1 MKKIMLVL
9 AMILIALISGC
20 TSNSDK
26 ENKNESVLVAPENS
40 VENNEILDKNNT
52 LLENFN
58 DNLNQ
63 IKFNSNLT
71 DYEEKYLRY
80 YEEKYPT
87 AKIYHMKTQIYK
99 CVGCYDIYFKKDR
112 EILKIKI
119 SNDKISQETTIR
131 NELNLYIENK
141 EMCTLFQGNWNTCPK
156 VCTTDEKAC
165 LECAPAACEFDE
177 NKIVLKKV
185 GEVCGGL
192 TMGDCEYGYTCSYK
206 VKTDEFGVCVKK

>member
-1 MKKIMLVL
+1 MKKIILIL
-9 AMILIALISGC
+9 TMILIALISGC
-20 TSNSDK
+20 SSNSDK
-26 ENKNESVLVAPENS
+26 ENNTESVQITPENS

-99 CVGCYDIYFKKDR
+99 CTGCYDIYFKKDR

-119 SNDKISQETTIR
+119 SNYQISQETTIR

-177 NKIVLKKV
+177 NKLVLKKAD
-185 GEVCGGL
+185 EVCGGL
-192 TMGDCEYGYTCSYK
+192 TMGDCEYAYTCSYK
-206 VKTDEFGVCVKK
+206 AQTDEFGVCVKK